1 MAKTVAHRNLGGPG
15 TPNDI
20 KQLRESRFEMLEEL
34 GYPVLHKHRWNE
46 RDLQEGLV
54 EQCPLHDDLY
64 DQDPTWDPVCF
75 GTGYVGGYADPAIVY
90 VTINDAP
97 QDTLNVLPTGV
108 VMFDH
113 HPQVTAPWLPEMGD
127 GDLLILADFDPMTWE
142 VLNTH
147 ERYTLNVVTPYT
159 IRGPQIRSKSTV
171 KERFR
176 IQQDASADKM
186 PWGHRAYDVPLIF
199 DPSVIPDYP
208 VDPDPDQPDP
218 DQPDPGQPDQ
228 KASLRVPVRIVG
240 AESIWKPSSHKAYV
254 RLDATDVVGTLTRSV
269 RITGIAD
276 DEVIIHF

>member
-20 KQLRESRFEMLEEL
+20 KQLREARFEMLEEL

-64 DQDPTWDPVCF
+64 DQDATWDPVCF
-75 GTGYVGGYADPAIVY
+75 GTGYIGGYADPTIVW

-97 QDTLNVLPTGV
+97 QDTLNVLPTGI

-113 HPQVTAPWLPEMGD
+113 HPQVTAPWNPEMGD

-142 VLNTH
+142 VLDTQ
-147 ERYTLNVVTPYT
+147 ERYVLNVVTPYT
-159 IRGPQIRSKSTV
+159 IRGPQIKSRSTV

-176 IQQDASADKM
+176 IQQDATADKM
-186 PWGHRAYDVPLIF
+186 PWGHRVYEVPIIYDPALHPL
-199 DPSVIPDYP
+199 PPD
-208 VDPDPDQPDP
+208 VDPDVEGNQ
-218 DQPDPGQPDQ
+218 
-228 KASLRVPVRIVG
+228 ASMRIAARIVG
-240 AESIWKPSSHKAYV
+240 AESIWKPSSYNVGV
-254 RLDATDVVGTLTRSV
+254 RLEAQDVTGTLTRSV

>member
-1 MAKTVAHRNLGGPG
+1 MPKTVAHRNLGGPG

-34 GYPVLHKHRWNE
+34 GFPVIHKHRWNE
-46 RDLQEGLV
+46 RDLEEGLV
-54 EQCPLHDDLY
+54 EQCPLHDPLY
-64 DQDPTWDPVCF
+64 DGDATWDTVCF
-75 GTGYVGGYADPAIVY
+75 GTGYVGGYADPTIVW

-113 HPQVTAPWLPEMGD
+113 HPQITAPWIPEMGD

-142 VLNTH
+142 VQDTH

-176 IQQDASADKM
+176 IQQDATADKM
-186 PWGHRAYDVPLIF
+186 PWGHRVYDVPLIF
-199 DPSVIPDYP
+199 DPEVTPIPIE
-208 VDPDPDQPDP
+208 
-218 DQPDPGQPDQ
+218 PGE
-228 KASLRVPVRIVG
+228 ASLRVPVRIVG
-240 AESIWKPSSHKAYV
+240 AESIWKSSSRKTDV
-254 RLDATDVVGTLTRSV
+254 RLEAQDQAGTLTRSV
-269 RITGIAD
+269 RINGIAD
-276 DEVIIHF
+276 DEVIIHW